1 MQNQWNKVRVALRA
15 LAAEAASASIPEV
28 SLGQSGEPISIE
40 SPISGVNFEMRVSRM
55 LNGTGTV
62 DFEAERSY
70 LFGLLFRS
78 MYCIVEFPPDGEVV
92 VNQIVSRFESRK
104 VRETRR
110 NWCKDDA

>member
-1 MQNQWNKVRVALRA
+1 
-15 LAAEAASASIPEV
+15 
-28 SLGQSGEPISIE
+28 
-40 SPISGVNFEMRVSRM
+40 MRVSRM